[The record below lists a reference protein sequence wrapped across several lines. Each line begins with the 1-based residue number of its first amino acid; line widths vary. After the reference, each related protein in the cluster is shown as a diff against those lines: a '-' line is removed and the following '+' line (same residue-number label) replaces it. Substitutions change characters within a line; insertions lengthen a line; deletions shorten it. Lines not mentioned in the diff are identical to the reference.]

1 MSFTGNGF
9 SSTAFTTVKIAA
21 LAPIPS
27 ASDKIAI
34 ALNPGFFRSI
44 RSA

>member
-1 MSFTGNGF
+1 
-9 SSTAFTTVKIAA
+9 VKIAA

-34 ALNPGFFRSI
+34 ALNAGFFRNM